1 MNSRKYR
8 ELTKGDEPRV
18 LLVAASIRI
27 MGGQAVM
34 AEQLIQDLRG
44 DGVNVDFLPVDPLL
58 PRPLRPL
65 GWGKYLRTLVKSVV

>member
-44 DGVNVDFLPVDPLL
+44 DGVHVDFLPVDPLL
-58 PRPLRPL
+58 LRTLRPL
-65 GWGKYLRTLVKSVV
+65 GRVKYLRTLVKSVV